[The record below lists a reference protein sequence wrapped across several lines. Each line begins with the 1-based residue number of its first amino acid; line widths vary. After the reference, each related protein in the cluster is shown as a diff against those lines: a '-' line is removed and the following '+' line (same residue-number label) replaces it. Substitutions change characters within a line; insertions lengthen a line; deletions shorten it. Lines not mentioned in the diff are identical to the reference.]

1 MILLKD
7 KSVETIGLS
16 NQMYFALGV
25 ASALK
30 SKLFGMKTVVT
41 SLLDGEHNP
50 GSLHPMGEA
59 ADIRTL
65 DLTPEQRLSWF
76 NAIKDE
82 LEPVGFDCVWEGG
95 IGATAMTTAAHVHIE
110 FQPKG
115 RQFWHVL

>member
-7 KSVETIGLS
+7 KSVLTVGLS
-16 NQMYFALGV
+16 PEMFFALGV

-30 SKLFGMKTVVT
+30 SKMFGMKTVVT
-41 SLLDGEHNP
+41 SLLDGEHNT

-65 DLTPEQRLSWF
+65 DLTPEQRMAWF

-82 LEPVGFDCVWEGG
+82 LEPIGFDVVWEGG
-95 IGATAMTTAAHVHIE
+95 IGATAMTTAAHIHCE
-110 FQPKG
+110 FDPKE
-115 RQFWHVL
+115 RTFWHLL